1 MTRLSKCFNHYVHR
15 IVREDP
21 HQFDNVSTIVS
32 DANVPGE
39 GEHKIME
46 FTRHQ
51 RAMTSHECNT
61 RHDLYGG
68 VYPSKASNISILYK
82 TILSVCVF
90 GVPL

>member
-1 MTRLSKCFNHYVHR
+1 M
-15 IVREDP
+15 RENP

-51 RAMTSHECNT
+51 LEMGSHEYNT
-61 RHDLYGG
+61 RHMLYGG
-68 VYPSKASNISILYK
+68 VYPSTASHISFLSFLRLY
-82 TILSVCVF
+82 SAFVCSFV
-90 GVPL
+90 VKC